1 MTIYEWAFLI
11 VACSTFV
18 GGIVM
23 AVIGLID

>member
-11 VACSTFV
+11 VACTVFT